1 MKYLSHTIGGAIA
14 AFLLFCSGYFILN
27 DDPSIKDVSYKV
39 VGKEKTGSDYFLKL
53 EKDQQLF
60 AKEVGAGI
68 FILHNTGETITF
80 KEKMGDS
87 LIYNTG
93 KICAIVVVGIIVLFL
108 FLLILSCS

>member
-1 MKYLSHTIGGAIA
+1 MKYLPHTIGGAIA
-14 AFLLFCSGYFILN
+14 AFLLFCSGYFALN

-60 AKEVGAGI
+60 AKEVAAGV
-68 FILHNTGETITF
+68 FVLHNAGETITF
-80 KEKMGDS
+80 KEKVGSS

-93 KICAIVVVGIIVLFL
+93 KICAIVILII
-108 FLLILSCS
+108 FLLLLLASS